1 MERSRFELSN
11 QFKLEKHFGENNMN
25 CHFVTRSLTKEWEV
39 SGGSLCYYD
48 YSDKTVKRGFAKH
61 LFSEEDTNSDEI
73 EQLINKLV
81 ETPLLSLRPKMTS
94 KGPISI
100 DDWATY
106 RSLFLYF
113 MVQAARFSKA
123 QLDDRTETDEE
134 HKLDQ
139 LLKKDISYLDQLV
152 SADMQDHQMV
162 TLNMPEGQILFFPEG
177 GFFQVPVAE
186 SISHLQRLS
195 FCLAFHQNQSYKYWR
210 GLHL

>member
-1 MERSRFELSN
+1 
-11 QFKLEKHFGENNMN
+11 MN